1 MGGSACR
8 ALEMIVEGAVVDADG
23 PRRAYVRFRKGR
35 VVEVGVPGTDSRR
48 GKERRIH
55 GIVAPRPVNSHTHLG
70 DAAAAREP
78 PRAGVSEIVGPGGL
92 KFRLLASLTPTEK
105 ERAMRAAL
113 KRMSREGVGAVVDF
127 REEGV
132 PGVEQLRRASRGLP
146 IEVRILGRPTQRPI
160 DLDEVTPLLRIADGV
175 GISSARE
182 EDLRT
187 RTLLA
192 DRAHRAGKWFALHA
206 SEEVRE
212 DPESYLRPRPDL
224 LVHLTKASPD
234 DLAAV
239 AKARVPVAV
248 CLRSNALFG
257 RSPDLSA
264 FAQAGVRL
272 LIGSD
277 NAMLNAPSVF
287 RETEFAYLSGRLL
300 GHPVEAEY
308 LARAAY
314 VEPWL
319 WLDEPGRA
327 RIGPGMTGAPLV
339 VRLPS
344 EDPAYQLVTRATEQ
358 LIVGTE
364 TD

>member
-1 MGGSACR
+1 M
-8 ALEMIVEGAVVDADG
+8 LVEGAVVDVDG
-23 PRRAYVRFRKGR
+23 ARPAYVRFRKGR
-35 VVEVGVPGTDSRR
+35 VVEVGTPGTDSGR

-55 GIVAPRPVNSHTHLG
+55 GIVTPRPVNSHTHLG

-78 PRAGVSEIVGPGGL
+78 PRAGVSEIVGPRGL
-92 KFRLLASLTPTEK
+92 KFRLLASLPATEK

-113 KRMSREGVGAVVDF
+113 ERMVQEGVGAVVDF

-132 PGVEQLRRASRGLP
+132 PGVEQLRRAARGLP
-146 IEVRILGRPTQRPI
+146 IEVRILGRPTRRPVE
-160 DLDEVTPLLRIADGV
+160 LGELSRLLSISNGV
-175 GISSARE
+175 GVSSARE
-182 EDLRT
+182 ENPLT

-212 DPESYLRPRPDL
+212 KPDVYLLPKPDL

-239 AKARVPVAV
+239 AQARIPVAV
-248 CLRSNALFG
+248 CVRSNALFG

-264 FAQAGVRL
+264 FARAGVRL

-277 NAMLNAPSVF
+277 NAMLNAPSIF
-287 RETEFAYLSGRLL
+287 RETEFGFLSGRLL

-327 RIGPGMTGAPLV
+327 RVAPGMVGTPLV
-339 VRLPS
+339 LRLPA

-358 LIVGTE
+358 LIVPTGA
-364 TD
+364 D

>member
-1 MGGSACR
+1 
-8 ALEMIVEGAVVDADG
+8 MIVEGAVVDVDG
-23 PRRAYVRFRKGR
+23 VRPAYVRFRQGR
-35 VVEVGVPGTDSRR
+35 VVEVGTPGTDSRR
-48 GKERRIH
+48 GKERRIR
-55 GIVAPRPVNSHTHLG
+55 GIVTPRPVNSHTHLG

-78 PRAGVSEIVGPGGL
+78 PRVPVSEIVGPGGL
-92 KFRLLASLTPTEK
+92 KFQLLAALSPADK
-105 ERAMRAAL
+105 ERAMRSAL
-113 KRMSREGVGAVVDF
+113 ERMVREGVGAVVDF

-132 PGVEQLRRASRGLP
+132 AGAEQLRRAAKGLP
-146 IEVRILGRPTQRPI
+146 IDVRILGRPIRRPV
-160 DLDEVTPLLRIADGV
+160 DTGELSRLLRISDGI

-182 EDLRT
+182 EDGST

-212 DPESYLRPRPDL
+212 KPDAYLRPRPDL
-224 LVHLTKASPD
+224 LIHLTKATLE
-234 DLAAV
+234 DLLAV
-239 AKARVPVAV
+239 AKARIPVAV
-248 CLRSNALFG
+248 CGRSNALFR
-257 RSPDLSA
+257 RSPDLSL
-264 FAQAGVRL
+264 FADAGVRL

-277 NAMLNAPSVF
+277 NAMLNAPSIF

-300 GHPVEAEY
+300 GHPVDPEY

-327 RIGPGMTGAPLV
+327 RVAPGMVGAPLV
-339 VRLPS
+339 LRLPP

-358 LIVGTE
+358 LIVPTGAE
-364 TD
+364 

>member
-1 MGGSACR
+1 
-8 ALEMIVEGAVVDADG
+8 MIVEGAIVDVDG
-23 PRRAYVRFRKGR
+23 ARPAYVRFRKGR
-35 VVEVGVPGTDSRR
+35 VVEVGTPGTDSGR
-48 GKERRIH
+48 GRERRIH
-55 GIVAPRPVNSHTHLG
+55 GIVSPRPVNSHTHLG

-78 PRAGVSEIVGPGGL
+78 PLADVADIVGPRGL
-92 KFRLLASLTPTEK
+92 KFRLLSSLSAEDK
-105 ERAMRAAL
+105 ELAMRSAL
-113 KRMSREGVGAVVDF
+113 QQMVREGVGAVVDF

-132 PGVEQLRRASRGLP
+132 PGVEQLRNAARDLP
-146 IEVRILGRPTQRPI
+146 IEVRILGRPVERPVAPGE
-160 DLDEVTPLLRIADGV
+160 LSQLLRSADGIGV
-175 GISSARE
+175 SSARE
-182 EDLRT
+182 ENAPT

-212 DPESYLRPRPDL
+212 KPEAYLSPRPDL

-234 DLAAV
+234 DLEAV
-239 AKARVPVAV
+239 AKARIPVAV

-264 FAQAGVRL
+264 FARAGVRL

-287 RETEFAYLSGRLL
+287 RETEFAYLATRRA
-300 GHPVEAEY
+300 GHPVDAEF
-308 LARAAY
+308 LARAAF

-327 RIGPGMTGAPLV
+327 RVTPGMVGSPLV
-339 VRLPS
+339 LRLPT

-358 LIVGTE
+358 LIVPTGAE
-364 TD
+364 

>member
-1 MGGSACR
+1 
-8 ALEMIVEGAVVDADG
+8 MIVEGAVVDVDG
-23 PRRAYVRFRKGR
+23 ARPAYVRFRKGR
-35 VVEVGVPGTDSRR
+35 VVEVGATGTDSRR
-48 GKERRIH
+48 GKERRVK
-55 GIVAPRPVNSHTHLG
+55 GIVTPRPVNAHTHLG
-70 DAAAAREP
+70 DAAAARAP
-78 PRAGVSEIVGPGGL
+78 PRAQVSEVVGPGGL
-92 KFRLLASLTPTEK
+92 KFRLLASLSPADK

-113 KRMSREGVGAVVDF
+113 ERLLREGVGAVVDF
-127 REEGV
+127 REEGI
-132 PGVEQLRRASRGLP
+132 PGVEQLRRAAQGLP
-146 IEVRILGRPTQRPI
+146 IEVRILGRPTRRPVETGE
-160 DLDEVTPLLRIADGV
+160 LSRLLRASEGI

-182 EDLRT
+182 ENPLT

-212 DPESYLRPRPDL
+212 KPEVYLLPRPDL
-224 LVHLTKASPD
+224 LVHLTKATPD

-239 AKARVPVAV
+239 ADARIPVAV
-248 CLRSNALFG
+248 CVRSNALFG

-264 FAQAGVRL
+264 FARAGVRL

-277 NAMLNAPSVF
+277 NAMLNAPSIF

-300 GHPVEAEY
+300 GRPVDAEY

-319 WLDEPGRA
+319 WLEEPGRA
-327 RIGPGMTGAPLV
+327 RVAPGMTGTPLAL
-339 VRLPS
+339 RLPP

-358 LIVGTE
+358 LIVPTGAE
-364 TD
+364 

>member
-1 MGGSACR
+1 
-8 ALEMIVEGAVVDADG
+8 MIVEGAVVDVDG
-23 PRRAYVRFRKGR
+23 ARRAYVRFRKGR
-35 VVEVGVPGTDSRR
+35 VVEVGTPGTDSRR
-48 GKERRIH
+48 GKERRIR
-55 GIVAPRPVNSHTHLG
+55 GIVSPRPVNAHTHLG
-70 DAAAAREP
+70 DAGATQEP
-78 PRAGVSEIVGPGGL
+78 PRTAVSDIVGPGGL
-92 KFRLLASLTPTEK
+92 KFRLLASLSPSEK

-113 KRMSREGVGAVVDF
+113 ERMVQEGVGAVVDF

-132 PGVEQLRRASRGLP
+132 PGVEQLRRAARSLP
-146 IEVRILGRPTQRPI
+146 IEVRILGRPTRRPVEPGE
-160 DLDEVTPLLRIADGV
+160 LSRLLGIADGV

-182 EDLRT
+182 ENSLT

-212 DPESYLRPRPDL
+212 KPEAYLLPRPDL

-248 CLRSNALFG
+248 CVRSNALFG
-257 RSPDLSA
+257 RSPDLAA
-264 FAQAGVRL
+264 FARAGVRL

-277 NAMLNAPSVF
+277 NAMLNAPSIF

-300 GHPVEAEY
+300 GHPVDAEY

-327 RIGPGMTGAPLV
+327 RVAPGMAGTPLV
-339 VRLPS
+339 LRLPP

-358 LIVGTE
+358 LILPTGA
-364 TD
+364 D

>member
-1 MGGSACR
+1 
-8 ALEMIVEGAVVDADG
+8 MIVEGAVVDVDG
-23 PRRAYVRFRKGR
+23 PRPAYVRFRKGR
-35 VVEVGVPGTDSRR
+35 VVEVGTPGTDSRR

-55 GIVAPRPVNSHTHLG
+55 GIVVPRPVNSHTHLG

-92 KFRLLASLTPTEK
+92 KFRLLASLSPTDK
-105 ERAMRAAL
+105 ERAMRSAL
-113 KRMSREGVGAVVDF
+113 ERMVREGVGAVVDF

-132 PGVEQLRRASRGLP
+132 PGVEQLRRAARGLP
-146 IEVRILGRPTQRPI
+146 IEVRILGRPTRRPVE
-160 DLDEVTPLLRIADGV
+160 LGELSRLLRISEGV
-175 GISSARE
+175 GVSSARE
-182 EDLRT
+182 ENPPT

-212 DPESYLRPRPDL
+212 KPEAYLRPRPDL
-224 LVHLTKASPD
+224 LVHLTKATPD
-234 DLAAV
+234 DLEAV

-248 CLRSNALFG
+248 CVRSNALFG

-264 FAQAGVRL
+264 FERAGVRL

-277 NAMLNAPSVF
+277 NAMLNAPSIF

-300 GHPVEAEY
+300 GHPVQAEY

-319 WLDEPGRA
+319 WLGEPGRA
-327 RIGPGMTGAPLV
+327 RVAPDMAGTPLV
-339 VRLPS
+339 LRLPA
-344 EDPAYQLVTRATEQ
+344 EDPAYQLITRATEQ
-358 LIVGTE
+358 LIDATE
-364 TD
+364 TA

>member
-1 MGGSACR
+1 
-8 ALEMIVEGAVVDADG
+8 MIVEGAVVDVDG
-23 PRRAYVRFRKGR
+23 TRPAYVRFRKGR
-35 VVEVGVPGTDSRR
+35 VVEVGSPGTDSRR
-48 GKERRIH
+48 GKERRIR
-55 GIVAPRPVNSHTHLG
+55 GIVTPRPVNAHTHLG
-70 DAAAAREP
+70 DAAAMREP

-92 KFRLLASLTPTEK
+92 KFRLLASLSTEEK
-105 ERAMRAAL
+105 ERAMRFAL
-113 KRMSREGVGAVVDF
+113 EQMVHEGVGAVVDF

-132 PGVEQLRRASRGLP
+132 PGVEQLRRAAVGLP
-146 IEVRILGRPTQRPI
+146 IEVRILGRPTRRPV
-160 DLDEVTPLLRIADGV
+160 EVGELTRLLRIAEGV
-175 GISSARE
+175 GVSSARE
-182 EDLRT
+182 ENSLT

-212 DPESYLRPRPDL
+212 NPENYLLPRPDL
-224 LVHLTKASPD
+224 LVHLTKATSD
-234 DLAAV
+234 DLEAV
-239 AKARVPVAV
+239 AKARIPVAV

-257 RSPDLSA
+257 RSPDLAA
-264 FAQAGVRL
+264 FARAGVRL

-277 NAMLNAPSVF
+277 NAMLNAPSIF

-300 GHPVEAEY
+300 GHPVEAQY

-327 RIGPGMTGAPLV
+327 RVAPGMTGSPLAL
-339 VRLPS
+339 RLPP

-358 LIVGTE
+358 LIVPTE
-364 TD
+364 AD